1 MCSSFLTVD
10 AVGDTNSRNTGKYFF
25 FTLFYGHSWA
35 VYGASQFTSTFIRR
49 KMWKGGFI
57 WIYYIEV
64 FRLFCQFGQ
73 YMPMCHKP
81 FKVRSSL
88 LLYCILVWYMGSALL
103 TGHVNKTNELENI
116 MLNGAVVEF
125 SNIVNI
131 SEIILVSLS
140 LVIEL

>member
-1 MCSSFLTVD
+1 
-10 AVGDTNSRNTGKYFF
+10 
-25 FTLFYGHSWA
+25 
-35 VYGASQFTSTFIRR
+35 
-49 KMWKGGFI
+49 
-57 WIYYIEV
+57 
-64 FRLFCQFGQ
+64 
-73 YMPMCHKP
+73 
-81 FKVRSSL
+81 
-88 LLYCILVWYMGSALL
+88 MGSALL